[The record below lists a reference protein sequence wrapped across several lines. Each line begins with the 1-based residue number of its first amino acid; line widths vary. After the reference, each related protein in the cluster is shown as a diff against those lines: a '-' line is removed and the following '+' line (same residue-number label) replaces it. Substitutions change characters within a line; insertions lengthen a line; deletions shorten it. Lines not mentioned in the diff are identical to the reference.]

1 MLPLLTYPLA
11 LLAAAAL
18 PTLAAIYILRN
29 KFRRRQVSS
38 LLLWQFQIQSR
49 EGGAKV
55 QRLQLPLVFFLELL
69 ALALLV
75 CAATG
80 PRWQLPQTTRPLV
93 VVLDDSL
100 SMLAGRGNDT
110 ARARA
115 VAALDS
121 LLKSRKFLSIR
132 LVLAGPKPRVLG
144 SPLANARDLPPLLA
158 QWHCL
163 APTASLDAAISLASD
178 LGGPQAD
185 LLVLTDHVPP
195 NTGFSGGRLQWWGL
209 GAPEPNLAFINA
221 ARTVHGDA
229 DRCLLEVANFSK
241 TASAADVRVV
251 SGSNLLHR
259 SVLNLDAGARQRVIL
274 QLPAAIGPVEA
285 VLPADSL
292 TADNRVVLLPPPRRR
307 VRVQVSVEDESLRQL
322 MQRTLDAT
330 GLRSTVTAQPEITI
344 HTTRAAPAGTN
355 TWGLRLVAGT
365 NVTAFTGPFVLEG
378 GHPLARGLELEGVLW
393 AADTSGSN
401 SPVAM
406 PVISAGNTPL
416 LLAQG
421 DALGRQQVTLLHS
434 PAQSTLVN
442 TPNWPVLF
450 HNLLTWRARETP
462 GLQEHNF
469 RLGSDVPFRPPGGPV
484 RMQRADGSAK
494 DVAQPGANLLLEPEV
509 TGLHAV
515 IAGGVTNAFAVNFLS
530 PEESDLSRA
539 TSQRLGQWER
549 PGDMRLEYTTVVWLF
564 LLGTLVVM
572 VAHLFLVTAA
582 KGRV

>member
-38 LLLWQFQIQSR
+38 LLLWQFQMQSR

-69 ALALLV
+69 ALTLLV

-93 VVLDDSL
+93 IVLDDSL

-115 VAALDS
+115 VAAVNS
-121 LLKSRKFLSIR
+121 LLKGRKFLSIR

-144 SPLANARDLPPLLA
+144 APVTNPRELPALLA
-158 QWHCL
+158 QWRCQ
-163 APTASLDAAISLASD
+163 APTASLDAAIGLASD

-185 LLVLTDHVPP
+185 LLVLTDHAPP
-195 NTGFSGGRLQWWGL
+195 QTEFSGGRLQWWGF

-221 ARTVHGDA
+221 TRTAHGDN
-229 DRCLLEVANFSK
+229 DRCLLEVGSYSK
-241 TASAADVRVV
+241 SPSAAELRVM

-259 SVLNLDAGARQRVIL
+259 SELNFEPNGRQRVIL
-274 QLPAAIGPVEA
+274 QLPAATGPIEA

-292 TADNRVVLLPPPRRR
+292 AADNRVVLLPPPRKR
-307 VRVQVSVEDESLRQL
+307 VRVQVSIEEEPLRAL
-322 MQRTLDAT
+322 IQRTLDAT
-330 GLRSTVTAQPEITI
+330 GLRSTVTAQPELVI
-344 HTTRAAPAGTN
+344 HTGRAAPAGTN
-355 TWGLRLVAGT
+355 VWGLRFVAGT
-365 NVTAFTGPFVLEG
+365 NVTAFTGPFVLDA
-378 GHPLARGLELEGVLW
+378 GHPLTRGLELEGVLW
-393 AADTSGSN
+393 SAESATNPPG
-401 SPVAM
+401 AL
-406 PVISAGNTPL
+406 PVITAGNTPL
-416 LLAQG
+416 LLAQT
-421 DALGRQQVTLLHS
+421 DALGRQQVALFHS
-434 PAQSTLVN
+434 PAQSTLIN

-450 HNLLTWRARETP
+450 HNLLAWRSRETP
-462 GLQEHNF
+462 GLTEHNF
-469 RLGSDVPFRPPGGPV
+469 RLGSDVPFRSPGGPV
-484 RMQRADGSAK
+484 KLLRADGSAK
-494 DVAQPGANLLLEPEV
+494 EVAQPGANLLVEPET

-515 IAGGVTNAFAVNFLS
+515 VAGGATNQFAVNFLS
-530 PEESDLSRA
+530 PEESDLGRA
-539 TSQRLGQWER
+539 AAPRLGQWER
-549 PGDMRLEYTTVVWLF
+549 PGDMRLEYSTVVWLF
-564 LLGTLVVM
+564 LLGTLVVLA
-572 VAHLFLVTAA
+572 AHLVLVTQS